1 MIFQQSEFE
10 LPEGVCCMDTLATLK
25 RRARN
30 YFKLPIVNNTN
41 SNITLSNNTEIG
53 RLEYTN
59 SITSFEVHVK
69 EQQQA
74 CVNTDTSSIN
84 RNTPTLRNIRS
95 KTVPIT
101 PVQLI
106 QKRSTEE

>member
-25 RRARN
+25 RRAHN
-30 YFKLPIVNNTN
+30 YFKLPIINNTN

-53 RLEYTN
+53 RLEYIN
-59 SITSFEVHVK
+59 SITSFDVHVK

-74 CVNTDTSSIN
+74 CVNRYIQYQQKHSNLKEHQKQNSANDSSSANSEKIN
-84 RNTPTLRNIRS
+84 
-95 KTVPIT
+95 
-101 PVQLI
+101 
-106 QKRSTEE
+106 